1 MLTHQCMS
9 NLLHKCQQAVVY
21 TNVFWLQWGCFILGL
36 LATLGQSCHRH
47 NKQTGKKKMNCQLY
61 TLIYPYIFIQIYA
74 YISYDLSLYIHT
86 YLSIYISIPLFIYM
100 YLYLSIY
107 PSIHLYIIIS
117 IYMYQYP
124 SIHLPLSHYPGFYC
138 LSLSTYM
145 QANKTDK
152 CFRKWN

>member
-86 YLSIYISIPLFIYM
+86 YLSIYLA
-100 YLYLSIY
+100 IY
-107 PSIHLYIIIS
+107 PSIHIHVSLSINIPINPSIYNPIHIYVSIS
-117 IYMYQYP
+117 IHTPP
-124 SIHLPLSHYPGFYC
+124 SV
-138 LSLSTYM
+138 SLSRFLLSISFYLYASK
-145 QANKTDK
+145 QNG
-152 CFRKWN
+152 